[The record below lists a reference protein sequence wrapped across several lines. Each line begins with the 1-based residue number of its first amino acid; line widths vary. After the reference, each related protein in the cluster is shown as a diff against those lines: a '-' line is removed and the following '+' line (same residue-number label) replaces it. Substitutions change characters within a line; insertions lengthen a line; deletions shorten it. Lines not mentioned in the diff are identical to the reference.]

1 VEFDW
6 SDEQAA
12 LRAQI
17 HTFLDRELDH
27 DLMVNE
33 PDIDTYERG
42 MYAKKFA
49 AALNRESLLVPG
61 WPEEWGGRGAG
72 PWDQLI
78 LSEELVARGEPR
90 AGQIMNTQWVGPMIM
105 NHGTPEQKEYHL
117 SRIRAG
123 DIVYCQGFSEP
134 EAGSDLASL
143 QTEAVRDGDDYVIR
157 GRKIWT
163 SWVNTAEW
171 CILLVRTDPEAPKH
185 QGITILLVPLDVPG
199 LQIRSIPAFIGDY
212 YFHELVFDD
221 VRVPASNR
229 LGAENAGWGIVRE
242 ALANERTGRLRY
254 AHQLVRL
261 AQTIAW
267 AAERSRLDDTATQE
281 LLGRAYAAAH
291 AARILVYRTVDEQAR
306 GAQSDAT
313 PSMTRI
319 ALAWAEREVG
329 ECINRIMGTEGLVI
343 RTAADAQFK
352 DQMMVGVS
360 SGTYEIQLNLIARAL
375 ALPGGR

>member
-1 VEFDW
+1 MEFDW

-12 LRAQI
+12 LRGEIQ
-17 HTFLDRELDH
+17 TFLDRELDH

-33 PDIDTYERG
+33 PEIDSYERG

-61 WPEEWGGRGAG
+61 WPEEWGGTGAG

-105 NHGTPEQKEYHL
+105 NHGSPEQKEYHL
-117 SRIRAG
+117 RRIRAG

-143 QTEAVRDGDDYVIR
+143 QTEAVLDGDDYVVR

-163 SWVNTAEW
+163 SWANTAEW
-171 CILLVRTDPEAPKH
+171 CILLARTDPDAPKH
-185 QGITILLVPLDVPG
+185 KGITILLVPLDTPG
-199 LQIRSIPAFIGDY
+199 LQIRSIPALIGDY
-212 YFHELVFDD
+212 YFHELVFDN
-221 VRVPASNR
+221 VRVPSSNR
-229 LGAENAGWGIVRE
+229 LGAENAGWEIVRE

-261 AQTIAW
+261 DQTIAW
-267 AAERSRLDDTATQE
+267 AAERSRLDDSATQE

-306 GAQSDAT
+306 GAQSGAT
-313 PSMTRI
+313 PSITRI
-319 ALAWAEREVG
+319 ALAWAEREVA

-343 RTAADAQFK
+343 RTAADLQFK
-352 DQMMVGVS
+352 DSMMVGVS